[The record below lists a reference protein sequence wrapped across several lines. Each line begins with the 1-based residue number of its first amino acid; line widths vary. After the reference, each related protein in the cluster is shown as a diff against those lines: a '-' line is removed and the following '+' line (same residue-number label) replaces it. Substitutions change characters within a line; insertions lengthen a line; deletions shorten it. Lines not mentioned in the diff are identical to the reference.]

1 MEHTLAFYSTTL
13 YRDFFAYSSEQ
24 LQTMGL
30 SFGQLPF
37 LLYVG
42 KHIGCTPGELTADL
56 HMDWGYT
63 QRTLARLAADGF
75 LQKEPNVRDRRTC
88 NLLLTERGEQAFRLS
103 HQVFFTWDAKKL
115 SVLSAEERAGLLS
128 GMEKLVRPD
137 ETD

>member
-1 MEHTLAFYSTTL
+1 MEQTLSFYSTAL
-13 YRDFFAYSSEQ
+13 YRDFFVYSSGH

-63 QRTLARLAADGF
+63 QRTLSRLADDGF
-75 LQKEPNVRDRRTC
+75 LQKEPNTRDRRTC

-103 HQVFFTWDAKKL
+103 HRVFHTWDEQKL
-115 SVLSAEERAGLLS
+115 SVLTEEEHTALFTIL
-128 GMEKLVRPD
+128 EKLMHAN
-137 ETD
+137 EAN